1 MLIEKQMKYFFYL
14 QFALFMYLPALI
26 ISEESYQRSNRL
38 LEWWLGPQ
46 MIHWADNLLWVVC
59 QRKIALKCFEL
70 STVEGMEQRS
80 SSPASP
86 AQGVPNQAWLRGAGS
101 SGTHQQDFDL
111 LRSDIQLSCLSA
123 WDSPKSSSG
132 LVCSPGKAASV

>member
-1 MLIEKQMKYFFYL
+1 MLIEKQMKYFFYH

-38 LEWWLGPQ
+38 LEWWLSPQ

-80 SSPASP
+80 SFPASP
-86 AQGVPNQAWLRGAGS
+86 AEGVPKPGMAQ
-101 SGTHQQDFDL
+101 
-111 LRSDIQLSCLSA
+111 RSRVFWNPPA
-123 WDSPKSSSG
+123 RF
-132 LVCSPGKAASV
+132 